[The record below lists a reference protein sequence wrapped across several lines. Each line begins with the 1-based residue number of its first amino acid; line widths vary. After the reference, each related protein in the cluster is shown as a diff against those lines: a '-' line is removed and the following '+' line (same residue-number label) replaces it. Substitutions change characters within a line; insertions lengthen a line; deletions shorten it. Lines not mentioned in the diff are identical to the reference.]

1 MPNFPKLIRAFLDDA
16 GNWTETDPAF
26 AEVQFPQQISSAF
39 LLRNSNVGK
48 CMIWVNPA
56 RGTVTEGQPLGGG
69 LCRGFYNVYCYAR
82 ATSSAEAAVED
93 AADKAERMRDQVST
107 IIKANRQ
114 GLAGGILMR
123 PNGTDEYKESGVDP
137 VFFAKILTV
146 EVYYEI

>member
-1 MPNFPKLIRAFLDDA
+1 MPNFPKLIRAFLNDA

-82 ATSSAEAAVED
+82 AKSSLDAAVGE
-93 AADKAERMRDQVST
+93 AADKAENMRDQVST
-107 IIKANRQ
+107 IIKANRE

-123 PNGTDEYKESGVDP
+123 PQGTDEYKEVAADP
-137 VFFAKILTV
+137 IFFAKILTV